1 MENLIKDLN
10 ILLSD
15 LNVFYRKLQNYH
27 WNIIGKDFFVIHSK
41 LEEYYGKVNEQID
54 EIAEHILMLN
64 GEPLGTMKDY
74 LENTAIQEAKN
85 EKVKD
90 DVVFESIVK
99 DYGLLLQNVT
109 KIKKEAEEQNDYL
122 TSSLMDGYISDYTKI
137 LWMLKQMMQ
146 A

>member
-41 LEEYYGKVNEQID
+41 LEEYYDKVNKQID

-74 LENTAIQEAKN
+74 LENTSIQEAKN

-90 DVVFESIVK
+90 NVVFESIIK
-99 DYGLLLQNVT
+99 DYELLLQNVT
-109 KIKKEAEEQNDYL
+109 KIKKEAEEQTDYL

-146 A
+146 V